1 MNKII
6 RNCKYLRRPFGM
18 IEKGFNQLYWGF
30 LFTMLDFRI
39 QGFDV
44 LPDFVGYL
52 LFASGFGILA
62 ANSMYF
68 KKASKL
74 NIPMIILSIF
84 TIYERPKQEPGINI
98 DLLGSIVGIVSLI
111 LGLLIIYY
119 LFAGVKEMSVNVHQ
133 DIYEEADIRWRQYL
147 MLQIAVMLGFVII
160 FIPFL
165 NFLYIIGL
173 LAASVVLMFVIMGFM
188 KRCGEQLAN
197 NP

>member
-1 MNKII
+1 
-6 RNCKYLRRPFGM
+6 M

-52 LFASGFGILA
+52 LFASGFEILA